1 MRWQRSAGIAFTRLS
16 VALVLLIACESGIAA
31 NCGAA
36 LRATEL
42 GRLANALSRANQ
54 RLLKDAAD
62 PGSGITAGGET
73 RSPGTDV
80 ERLDSGVILAMR
92 MQAAVDRLAVLTQL
106 RDLMRQ
112 SEDRLI
118 VQEAVASFALRAA
131 ELSTSTVMRLSE
143 SIGLRSDTGAIVD
156 IRRVRELAHQISGLI
171 ERCKWAAQ

>member
-1 MRWQRSAGIAFTRLS
+1 
-16 VALVLLIACESGIAA
+16 
-31 NCGAA
+31 
-36 LRATEL
+36 
-42 GRLANALSRANQ
+42 
-54 RLLKDAAD
+54 
-62 PGSGITAGGET
+62 
-73 RSPGTDV
+73 
-80 ERLDSGVILAMR
+80 
-92 MQAAVDRLAVLTQL
+92 
-106 RDLMRQ
+106 MRQ